1 MLNQTVIVGKF
12 IRLKEESLVLEC
24 SHPDINKTFPLEV
37 FASEKILENCAQYLK
52 LKDLVGIKG
61 YTITEEVTLDG
72 YPDKLLK
79 TKVIA
84 TKVTFLS
91 SNAKEAMTSVE
102 SD

>member
-1 MLNQTVIVGKF
+1 MLNQSVIVGKF
-12 IRLKEESLVLEC
+12 IRLKETSMILEC
-24 SHPDINKTFPLEV
+24 SHPEVNRIFPLEV

-52 LKDLVGIKG
+52 PKDLVGIKG

-79 TKVIA
+79 TEVIA
-84 TKVTFLS
+84 TKVSFLS
-91 SNAKEAMTSVE
+91 SNAKEAMTNVE